1 MGTQLAELQNVLM
14 NAVVYVD
21 YENILELLKQYGKD
35 PLEIDFFKVIQGKLR
50 ESNLKIIDFIVYSNF
65 EKKSLNTRQQTYLR
79 TIGLQTR
86 HASNNGKNSGDL
98 ELTVD
103 ALRVLYKNPNINTF
117 VIISSDRDIIPLL
130 KAIKYENRFSYVIST
145 KNGFNQI
152 VVEYAD
158 YHQYIEEIF
167 NLSPGLRV
175 VQPTPELD
183 ITYDL
188 TSVTENDLIR
198 AKEVSRYLYTSH
210 IWKRATQLEEPV
222 SLTGY
227 INVISKIVSRF
238 PGEILNDFKLAHHL
252 KYVIIYPDQNNRL
265 FLKEGEKK
273 DECLIETEEEK
284 KDS

>member
-1 MGTQLAELQNVLM
+1 MGTQLAEFQNMLM

-35 PLEIDFFKVIQGKLR
+35 PMEIDFFKVIQAKLR

-79 TIGLQTR
+79 ALGIQTR

-103 ALRVLYKNPNINTF
+103 ALRVLYKNPHINTF

-158 YHQYIEEIF
+158 YHQYIEELF
-167 NLSPGLRV
+167 NLSPSLKV
-175 VQPTPELD
+175 VQPTLELD
-183 ITYDL
+183 ITYNL
-188 TSVTENDLIR
+188 SSVTEDDLER
-198 AKEVSRYLYTSH
+198 AKEVARYLYTSH
-210 IWKRATQLEEPV
+210 IWKRAAGLDEPV

-227 INVISKIVSRF
+227 INVISKIVNRF

-252 KYVIIYPDQNNRL
+252 KYVTIYPDQNQRL

-273 DECLIETEEEK
+273 DEICNQNP
-284 KDS
+284 DHGGG